1 MWRENFVNANP
12 ATIMQRLYQLKAE
25 QDGQDVVII
34 ARAEKRTNLPDAG
47 MGRLIK
53 AAQTM
58 KGSMENENLQQ
69 TLKSPCV
76 QAVF

>member
-34 ARAEKRTNLPDAG
+34 ARAEKRANLPDAG
-47 MGRLIK
+47 MSQHKR
-53 AAQTM
+53 AAQTI
-58 KGSMENENLQQ
+58 KRR
-69 TLKSPCV
+69 
-76 QAVF
+76 